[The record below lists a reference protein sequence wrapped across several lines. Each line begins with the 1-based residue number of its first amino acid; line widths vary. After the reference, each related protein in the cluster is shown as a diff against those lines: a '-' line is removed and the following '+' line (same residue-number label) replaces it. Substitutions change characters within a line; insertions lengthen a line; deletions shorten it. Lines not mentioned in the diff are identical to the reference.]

1 MLVTLSALKDYI
13 YITLPQKELAD
24 KLTEVG
30 LGVEKIERKGNETIF
45 ELEITPNR
53 PDCLSIVG
61 IAREIAAIENKK
73 IKVPK
78 LKTNLK
84 PTAKILPLTIKTDP
98 KINPR
103 FTGIIISGVTVR
115 ESPAWLKEKLE
126 SIGQR
131 SINNIVDVTNFVMLE
146 LGNPIHAFDY
156 DKIQGKTM
164 KVHQTQGGENFKSVD
179 DISYNLPKGAV
190 VISDNEKIIDLCGIK
205 GGYNSGTFKDTKNI
219 FIRVPAEAP
228 NLIRRTSLTLGLRSE
243 ASSIFERG
251 VNAGGTID
259 TLKRCVDLILDL
271 AGGEIA
277 SELYDLKSEKF
288 EPWKLKLRLEKLNK
302 ILGIEIPVNEVLSI
316 LQNLN
321 LSPKLLKNGVECEIP
336 TYRNDLKI
344 EEDLIEEVARLYG
357 YNKFPKTL
365 PTGEIPSDTIPYFK
379 NYKIDEIAKQ
389 ILTAGGFSEIYTYS
403 LISEKDLLENGINP
417 ENALRIDNPVSIDFE
432 YLRPTLKPNILKA
445 VKQNKSYFKNINL
458 FELGK
463 VYAGT
468 SIEKNVEKYY
478 LSGITTNKNFSQVKG
493 ILERLANELGIKENL
508 GKYVDVE
515 KNGIFFEID
524 FSDILEKI
532 NLNTKFKPL
541 PKHPPI
547 VEDISLVLDEAVQ
560 TGEVLD
566 EIKKQSLL
574 IKDVTLLDEFKDS
587 KTFHIIYQSEER
599 NLKNEDIAKIRQKII
614 SSLKEKF
621 GAILK

>member
-1 MLVTLSALKDYI
+1 MLTTLSWLKDYI
-13 YITLPQKELAD
+13 DIAIPQKELAD

-53 PDCLSIVG
+53 PDCLSTIG
-61 IAREIAAIENKK
+61 IAREIAALENKT
-73 IKVPK
+73 IKFPK
-78 LKTNLK
+78 LKTSLK
-84 PTAKILPLTIKTDP
+84 PTGKILPLTVKTDP

-103 FTGIIISGVTVR
+103 FTGIIISGITVK

-131 SINNIVDVTNFVMLE
+131 SINNIVDITNFVMLE
-146 LGNPIHAFDY
+146 LGNPIHTFDY
-156 DKIQGKTM
+156 DKIQGKVM
-164 KVHQTQGGENFKSVD
+164 KVHQAHGGENFKSVD

-190 VISDNEKIIDLCGIK
+190 VISDNENIIDLCGIK

-219 FIRVPAEAP
+219 FIRVPVEIP
-228 NLIRRTSLTLGLRSE
+228 NLIRRTSLALGLRSE
-243 ASSIFERG
+243 ASSIFERA
-251 VNAGGTID
+251 VNSGGTID
-259 TLKRCVDLILDL
+259 ALKRCVDLILDL

-288 EPWKLKLRLEKLNK
+288 EPWKLKLRVEKLNK
-302 ILGIEIPVNEVLSI
+302 ILGLEIPVKQILSI
-316 LQNLN
+316 LENLN
-321 LSPKLLKNGVECEIP
+321 LSSKLIKNTIECEIP

-344 EEDLIEEVARLYG
+344 EEDLIEEVARSYG

-389 ILTAGGFSEIYTYS
+389 ILRAGGFSEIYTYS

-417 ENALRIDNPVSIDFE
+417 ENVLRIDNPVSIDFE

-463 VYAGT
+463 VYIGG
-468 SIEKNVEKYY
+468 SLEKHEEKYY
-478 LSGITTNKNFSQVKG
+478 LSGISTNKNFSQVKG
-493 ILERLANELGIKENL
+493 ILERLAKELGLTEDL

-524 FSDILEKI
+524 FSDISRKI
-532 NLNTKFKPL
+532 NLNKKFKPL
-541 PKHPPI
+541 PKYPPI
-547 VEDISLVLDEAVQ
+547 VEDISVVLNEKIQ
-560 TGEVLD
+560 TGEVLE

-574 IKDVTLLDEFKDS
+574 IKEVSLLDEFNDS
-587 KTFHIIYQSEER
+587 KTFHIIYQSEDK
-599 NLKNEDIAKIRQKII
+599 NLKNEDITKIREKII
-614 SSLKEKF
+614 TSLKEKF